1 MFVKFIDLLYI
12 CTHKHI
18 QNQRYLK
25 LLLPLRDAY
34 FVKRVLYFETY
45 VVVVVEAFENLG
57 QKNFFLN
64 FDAEF
69 LKTTDGVREETRL
82 RC

>member
-1 MFVKFIDLLYI
+1 M
-12 CTHKHI
+12 
-18 QNQRYLK
+18 
-25 LLLPLRDAY
+25 RDAY
-34 FVKRVLYFETY
+34 FVKRMLYFETY

-57 QKNFFLN
+57 QKIFFLN

-69 LKTTDGVREETRL
+69 LKTTDGVREETSL